1 MLRSSSHILI
11 LTGHELQHVGDLFGF
26 QNETKLCAIKAIEA
40 DIHEKVQREMFLK
53 RKTEHFNSLN
63 SFA

>member
-11 LTGHELQHVGDLFGF
+11 LTGHELQRVGDLFGF
-26 QNETKLCAIKAIEA
+26 CNETKLYAIKAIEA